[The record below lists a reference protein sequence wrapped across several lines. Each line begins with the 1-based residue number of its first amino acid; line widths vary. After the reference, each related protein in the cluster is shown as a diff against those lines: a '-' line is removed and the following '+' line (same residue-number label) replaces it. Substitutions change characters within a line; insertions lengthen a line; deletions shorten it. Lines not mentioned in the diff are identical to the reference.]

1 MKALDADTL
10 FSFFVPFFVC
20 TTIKELPV
28 ISCSFFFERTRPA
41 ASMRPPC
48 LIYLS
53 NSITRPGMMDTAY
66 LRAIEDLFALSIG
79 WRLLYL
85 FHFRNY

>member
-1 MKALDADTL
+1 
-10 FSFFVPFFVC
+10 
-20 TTIKELPV
+20 
-28 ISCSFFFERTRPA
+28 
-41 ASMRPPC
+41 MRPPC